1 MFGRFSVWILELIAG
16 GPEELVA
23 VVTDGLWTVA
33 HDHAPA
39 GSPVSGCEPLRGW
52 IRPDQRHEMASTG
65 CRNSLIASVS
75 PGVDLGPRL
84 GRVVLRRDAAAA
96 GTSITGVTNPVLLVY
111 SHRPEVRERI
121 MTAIGRRPAPDVGR
135 VDYLECSA
143 VYEVMMA
150 TQSRAADVLI
160 LDGEAQP
167 TGGIGISRQI
177 HQEAAVVP
185 PVVIV
190 VRREDDRWLATWAGA
205 DEILVHPLDP
215 VTAADSIARL
225 LRRRAAGLVPSVTDA
240 PPR

>member
-1 MFGRFSVWILELIAG
+1 MSGDAVGAGRAISVNPWTAR
-16 GPEELVA
+16 
-23 VVTDGLWTVA
+23 DG
-33 HDHAPA
+33 
-39 GSPVSGCEPLRGW
+39 
-52 IRPDQRHEMASTG
+52 
-65 CRNSLIASVS
+65 
-75 PGVDLGPRL
+75 PGVLRL
-84 GRVVLRRDAAAA
+84 VSAAA
-96 GTSITGVTNPVLLVY
+96 GTSITGVSNPVLLVY

-143 VYEVMMA
+143 VHEVMMA
-150 TQSRAADVLI
+150 TQAQAADVLI

-190 VRREDDRWLATWAGA
+190 VRRADDRWLATWAGA
-205 DEILVHPLDP
+205 DEILVFPLDP

-225 LRRRAAGLVPSVTDA
+225 LRRRTAGLVPSVTDA
-240 PPR
+240 PQR